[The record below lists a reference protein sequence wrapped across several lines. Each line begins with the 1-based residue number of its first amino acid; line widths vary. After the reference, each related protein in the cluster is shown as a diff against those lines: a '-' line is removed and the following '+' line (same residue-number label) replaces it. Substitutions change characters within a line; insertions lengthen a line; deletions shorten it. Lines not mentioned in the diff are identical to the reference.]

1 MLFLDLN
8 LVMKASPFLLRIL
21 DILDNSNARKIIH
34 NHLLKSEAI
43 FEFYKR
49 ERLISSNW
57 LKQNSLNA
65 AKMNRQIINLKRN
78 KMESEF
84 EEQFQNDSKRIKSMS
99 KKEIE
104 EKPKEWAKSKLN
116 TMTPDDFMWLYPLG
130 AAYYIMNIS
139 TNNN

>member
-1 MLFLDLN
+1 MQKN
-8 LVMKASPFLLRIL
+8 Y
-21 DILDNSNARKIIH
+21 SNY
-34 NHLLKSEAI
+34 LLKSKAI

-57 LKQNSLNA
+57 LKQNNLNA
-65 AKMNRQIINLKRN
+65 AKMHRQIINLKRN

-84 EEQFQNDSKRIKSMS
+84 EEQFQNDSKRIKSMN
-99 KKEIE
+99 KKEIK
-104 EKPKEWAKSKLN
+104 EKAKEWAKSKLN
-116 TMTPDDFMWLYPLG
+116 SMTPDDFMWLYPLG